1 MFVVEDGTGKPGA
14 TSYADIEIADLYMQ
28 AWHGGDDQW
37 LEQSDEQKQA
47 CLMKG
52 TRFIDSHDFR
62 GFRLRG
68 NQALQFPRMDMETS
82 PISGVPKAVVHA
94 TIEAAFRVAKGE
106 DLLPDH
112 SQEIIS
118 GTTQTVGPIT
128 TQVNFA
134 RGKKPAKTYETV
146 HALLKPFV
154 VSKTSR
160 QINRSF

>member
-1 MFVVEDGTGKPGA
+1 MFVVEDGTGKADA
-14 TSYADIEIADLYMQ
+14 TSYADIETADVYMQ

-37 LEQSDEQKQA
+37 FEQSDHEKKA

-68 NQALQFPRMDMETS
+68 NQALQFPRLDMETS
-82 PISGVPKAVVHA
+82 PMFGVPEAVVHA
-94 TIEAAFRVAKGE
+94 AIEAAFRVAKGE

-112 SQEIIS
+112 SQEVIS
-118 GTTQTVGPIT
+118 GTTQTIGPIT

-134 RGKKPAKTYETV
+134 RGKKPARTYETI
-146 HALLKPFV
+146 HALLRPYV